1 VPEGTTH
8 GIVGESGSGKTTAM
22 RAIVGLARPTAGR
35 IKVAGHEVTSLSGA
49 ALRAFR
55 AQVQLVYQNPF
66 ASLDPR
72 QTVREIVEEP
82 LLNFGSPSRAERG
95 RRVDEIIDRVAL
107 SANLLDRRPSALS
120 GGQRQRVAIARAL
133 ILRPRVLVLDEAVSA
148 LDVTVQA
155 QVLRLLADLQRDL
168 GLTYLFV
175 SHDLA
180 VIRAIADTVSVLH
193 RGVQVE
199 QGPVAQVFDHPQANY
214 TRSLLAAIPGRTP
227 VRPNLSAIEGVSA

>member
-1 VPEGTTH
+1 
-8 GIVGESGSGKTTAM
+8 M
-22 RAIVGLARPTAGR
+22 RAIVGLVRPSAGR
-35 IKVAGHEVTSLSGA
+35 IAVAGQDVTSLSGA

-82 LLNFGSPSRAERG
+82 LLNFDRPSRTERA

-107 SANLLDRRPSALS
+107 SPDLLDRRPSALS

-133 ILRPRVLVLDEAVSA
+133 VLRPRVLVLDEAVSA

-155 QVLRLLADLQRDL
+155 QVLRLLSDLQRDL

-193 RGVQVE
+193 RGMQVE
-199 QGPVAQVFDHPQANY
+199 QGPVARVFDQPRADY
-214 TRSLLAAIPGRTP
+214 TRSLLAAIPGRP
-227 VRPNLSAIEGVSA
+227 QARPALSTLEGTRP